1 MAAINYRFNDGPLNK
16 VEFTREELR
25 IGADSNLNHLVL
37 PASAGVASQHAIIT
51 RAVVGKL
58 PVLVSLAGYGLRVN
72 RQTVVSLRVL
82 HHGDRIE
89 VGSAELELREIQI
102 KKLPEGAQR
111 VCAVCDGALKANDEV
126 VSCPNCDRAHHRGC
140 WFEGEHC
147 STFACEYP
155 IHQTVIQALSPP
167 VSFMTK
173 LEKSHKLATNQKVC
187 LATNCPERGF
197 GVPFQQN
204 DDVAFCPKCEAAL
217 HLRCWLAS
225 AKCPGCLYDIKHLI
239 DMVFEGPSVQ
249 SIA

>member
-1 MAAINYRFNDGPLNK
+1 MSAINYRFNNGPLNK
-16 VEFTREELR
+16 EEFTKELR
-25 IGADSNLNHLVL
+25 IGADNNLNHLVL
-37 PASAGVASQHAIIT
+37 PASAGVASQHAIII

-58 PVLVSLAGYGLRVN
+58 PVLVSLAGSGLRVN

-102 KKLPEGAQR
+102 KRMPEVAHR
-111 VCAVCDGALKANDEV
+111 VCPVCDGTLKVNDEV
-126 VSCPNCDRAHHRGC
+126 VSCPNCERTHHRGC
-140 WFEGEHC
+140 WFDAEHC
-147 STFACEYP
+147 STFACQYP

-167 VSFMTK
+167 VSFITK
-173 LEKSHKLATNQKVC
+173 LEKSHKLVTNQKVC
-187 LATNCPERGF
+187 SSSAQSDL

-239 DMVFEGPSVQ
+239 DAVFEAPSVA
-249 SIA
+249 SA